1 MEKLSIITVCYD
13 AAEHIETALSS
24 VQEQLYPNIEH
35 VVIDGGST
43 DGTLKLLEHHR
54 GELAHLVS
62 EPDKGLYDAM
72 NKGIEA
78 ATGGVLFFLNADD
91 RFVDPQVV
99 SDMMSALEGSPDI
112 AMVYGDILQDRP
124 EGMRDWQQLSEFTP
138 RSLARRTIS
147 HQSLFARRAV
157 FEEIG
162 GFSLDFRIVS
172 DFHWLMR
179 LVHSKLRTLHVDR
192 DVCIIGVQGLSNTTD
207 WEPERLSAMRE
218 FYTPGEIFR
227 WRTLP
232 RLTDRLPRSL
242 RTRPR
247 PMRSLRRTWLVR
259 SLRSWLASKLGSTP
273 RAERPR
279 AERGGKDP

>member
-1 MEKLSIITVCYD
+1 MEKLSVITVCYN
-13 AAEHIETALSS
+13 AAEDIEAALSS

-35 VVIDGGST
+35 IVIDGGST
-43 DGTLKLLEHHR
+43 DGTLEILERHS

-78 ATGGVLFFLNADD
+78 ATGDALFFLNADD
-91 RFVDPQVV
+91 RFVDQQVV
-99 SDMMSALEGSPDI
+99 SDMMSALKGNPKA
-112 AMVYGDILQDRP
+112 AMVYGDILRDQP
-124 EGMRDWQQLSEFTP
+124 EGMGNWTQVAEFSP

-147 HQSLFARRAV
+147 HQSLFARSSV

-162 GFSLDFRIVS
+162 GFSLDYRIVS

-179 LVHSKLRTLHVDR
+179 LVHSNVRTLHIDR
-192 DVCIIGVQGLSNTTD
+192 DVCIIGVQGLSNTIE
-207 WEPERLSAMRE
+207 WEQERISAMRE
-218 FYTPGEIFR
+218 FYTPSEIFR

-247 PMRSLRRTWLVR
+247 PMRSLRRTWWVR
-259 SLRSWLASKLGSTP
+259 SLRSWFASKVGRTT
-273 RAERPR
+273 RPS
-279 AERGGKDP
+279 

>member
-1 MEKLSIITVCYD
+1 MEKLSVITVCYN
-13 AAEHIETALSS
+13 AAEDIEAALSA

-35 VVIDGGST
+35 IVIDGGST
-43 DGTLKLLEHHR
+43 DGTLEILERHS

-78 ATGGVLFFLNADD
+78 ATGDALFFLNADD
-91 RFVDPQVV
+91 RFVDQQVV
-99 SDMMSALEGSPDI
+99 SDMMSALKGNPKA
-112 AMVYGDILQDRP
+112 AMVYGDILRDQP
-124 EGMRDWQQLSEFTP
+124 EGMGNWTQVAEFSP

-147 HQSLFARRAV
+147 HQSLFARSSV

-162 GFSLDFRIVS
+162 GFSLDYRIVS

-179 LVHSKLRTLHVDR
+179 LVHSNVRTLHIDR
-192 DVCIIGVQGLSNTTD
+192 DVCIIGVQGLSNTIE
-207 WEPERLSAMRE
+207 WEQERISAMRE
-218 FYTPGEIFR
+218 FYTPSEIFR

-247 PMRSLRRTWLVR
+247 PMRSLRRTWWVR
-259 SLRSWLASKLGSTP
+259 SLRSWFASKVGRTT
-273 RAERPR
+273 RPS
-279 AERGGKDP
+279 